1 MELLFREESRLADG
15 RKCRGYGYYD
25 EITFISH
32 GCGIK
37 YFSAYNSYDKFWI
50 DQVDCP
56 IIVSTK
62 ITKEDQLIQN
72 YPPNLI
78 GGCNSINRCYTVCL
92 RIIAVFKSKGM
103 QILLAAPTG
112 RAAKRMTEAT
122 GMEAKTIHRLPEY
135 NPMEGCKRNDENP
148 LEGDTSTS
156 A

>member
-25 EITFISH
+25 EI
-32 GCGIK
+32 
-37 YFSAYNSYDKFWI
+37 
-50 DQVDCP
+50 
-56 IIVSTK
+56 
-62 ITKEDQLIQN
+62 
-72 YPPNLI
+72 
-78 GGCNSINRCYTVCL
+78 L

-148 LEGDTSTS
+148 LEGDTSTPT
-156 A
+156 